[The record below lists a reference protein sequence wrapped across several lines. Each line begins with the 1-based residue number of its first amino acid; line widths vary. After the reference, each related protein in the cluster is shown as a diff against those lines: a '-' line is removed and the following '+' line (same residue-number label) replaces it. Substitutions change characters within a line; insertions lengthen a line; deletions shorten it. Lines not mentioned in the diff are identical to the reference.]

1 MLSNPLSL
9 IILISSAALILGA
22 VFSKRVR
29 KINTKQ
35 LAALKEHEESLSVK
49 EKAGQIKA
57 QNWGILFIE
66 IFFWLL
72 ILGSGLLAATKV

>member
-1 MLSNPLSL
+1 M
-9 IILISSAALILGA
+9 ALIVGA

-29 KINTKQ
+29 KISTKQ
-35 LAALKEHEESLSVK
+35 LTALKEHEESLSVK
-49 EKAGQIKA
+49 EKASQIKT

-72 ILGSGLLAATKV
+72 ILGGGLLAATKV